1 MTGVVV
7 SGEGWWWRKGVE
19 EQEAGWQAVPMV
31 QIRRN
36 TGLSWKSGRGM
47 EGRGQNHSAEEV
59 KLGLGEHQEEM
70 TWASPLCAGE
80 RS

>member
-1 MTGVVV
+1 M
-7 SGEGWWWRKGVE
+7 E

-47 EGRGQNHSAEEV
+47 ERKGQNHAAEV